1 MRRAA
6 FPILA
11 LLLCFTPTA
20 PAQDDS
26 PAVLRREIDRMAERI
41 SELEARLER
50 SQTRIDDLLA
60 ENRRLRA
67 DLKDGAKGG
76 GGGSDSESDEDTGA
90 DEVGG
95 ASELPLDPF
104 ACADSMRASLE
115 RSWDAAFAGVDVT
128 DDQQSRRYLREVR
141 SWAGKARRDHRGDF
155 EWRVRVLAARHEG
168 RRTVATVQAI
178 DADGNELGGPVEIEA
193 TGSAARTVLQSAP
206 DAELVISGNASVD
219 IDVDARA
226 GDSVEDVGPY
236 LRTTLEFTATEARY
250 G

>member
-6 FPILA
+6 FPVLA
-11 LLLCFTPTA
+11 LLLCFTPSSL
-20 PAQDDS
+20 AQDDS
-26 PAVLRREIDRMAERI
+26 PAVLRREIDRMSERI

-67 DLKDGAKGG
+67 ELKNGG
-76 GGGSDSESDEDTGA
+76 GGGTSDGPDNDGDDAGA
-90 DEVGG
+90 DGD
-95 ASELPLDPF
+95 AAELPLDPF

-128 DDQQSRRYLREVR
+128 DEQQSRRYLRDVR

-155 EWRVRVLAARHEG
+155 EWRVHVLAARNEG

-193 TGSAARTVLQSAP
+193 TGGAARTVLQSAP
-206 DAELVISGNASVD
+206 NAELVISGNASVD

-226 GDSVEDVGPY
+226 GESGEDIGPY
-236 LRTTLEFTATEARY
+236 LRTTLEFTATEAYY